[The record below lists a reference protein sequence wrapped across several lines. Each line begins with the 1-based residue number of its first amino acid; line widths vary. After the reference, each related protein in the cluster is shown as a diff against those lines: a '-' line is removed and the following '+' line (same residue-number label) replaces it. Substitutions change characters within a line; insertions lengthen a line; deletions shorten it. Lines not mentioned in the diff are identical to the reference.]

1 MNTALRIHST
11 HAAASPP
18 KTAECYVFSGSHG
31 AWSVLYAAASPTER
45 DRRRRGD
52 HRDHSLA
59 PRLERHIASGDV
71 CSAAVVLEF
80 VHQSVSILDAFGDPD
95 LPLLKCCDSRE
106 NELVLRQTPVAIRP
120 TRTLQ
125 GRVRARDADAP
136 EVHPRHSF
144 RGCAAPLELR
154 IQQVAYPA
162 TYTAAIY
169 RGRHLT

>member
-18 KTAECYVFSGSHG
+18 KTAECYVF
-31 AWSVLYAAASPTER
+31 
-45 DRRRRGD
+45 
-52 HRDHSLA
+52 RDHTEPGLSSTLLPAPQSETDGEEEIIVITLA

-71 CSAAVVLEF
+71 GSAAVVLEF

-95 LPLLKCCDSRE
+95 LPLLKCCDGRE

-154 IQQVAYPA
+154 IQHVAYPA